1 MIRPVFAF
9 ASLYWYFGDDR
20 TVKSGGQWLTGLQT
34 EGGNIDLFQSS
45 QDPPGP
51 ATGFPSARHVWS
63 IGGCD
68 VANIYYNHQSDQ
80 YPAQPFNSGD
90 IATQW
95 DSLGLLSLSLSSP
108 ECWHAE
114 QSVKI
119 GTMAPPIQHNT
130 ARYVSKHSLHLSQLS
145 TLHTRD
151 YLRCCLLLT
160 LFDIEI
166 SSSGW
171 FSSRA
176 DSYRI
181 WVITEE
187 HNCDHWSVDCWPAGH
202 QTNSERE
209 RERESHLVDMY
220 LVYPAPVQ
228 V

>member
-1 MIRPVFAF
+1 MWPTFTTTISPINIQH
-9 ASLYWYFGDDR
+9 SHLIQEISPL
-20 TVKSGGQWLTGLQT
+20 SGT
-34 EGGNIDLFQSS
+34 
-45 QDPPGP
+45 
-51 ATGFPSARHVWS
+51 H
-63 IGGCD
+63 
-68 VANIYYNHQSDQ
+68 
-80 YPAQPFNSGD
+80 
-90 IATQW
+90 W
-95 DSLGLLSLSLSSP
+95 DCSLSLSSP

-187 HNCDHWSVDCWPAGH
+187 HNCDHWSVDSWPAGH

-209 RERESHLVDMY
+209 REREPFSWYVFSVSCTSSSLVM
-220 LVYPAPVQ
+220 
-228 V
+228 